1 MKFHYKAQAKIG
13 VVIEDIIE
21 AKHEQEVIDLIRKQG
36 ATPIIV
42 EKVAQKTLSIPF
54 LDRLFQSV
62 SLQDKIVFA
71 KNLARTLQAGLSVS
85 RSLEVLVRQTHK
97 VLLQSI
103 FRDIADEINTGGSL
117 SSGLAKHA
125 DVFSPMFIAMVRAGE
140 ESGKIAENLLAINIQ
155 LEKTYTLR
163 KKIKG
168 AMMYPGVIVSAML
181 VIGILMFMFVVPTLL
196 NTFKDFNLDL
206 PTSTKIIIFVS
217 DNLQEHTILFL
228 GGLVA
233 IIGGVIA
240 MFRAP
245 IIKPY
250 LDYISIRIPLVGEMI
265 KEVHTAVVARTLGSL
280 LGSGISVHHA
290 LEITQD
296 VVQNVHYK
304 KTLQDGIG
312 YISAGGQISQ
322 LFKEQKELYP
332 VMVGEMVEVGEET
345 GHVVEMLEDVATY
358 FEDEVDA
365 KTKNLSTIIEP
376 LLMLVIGGAV
386 AFFAVAMMTPMY
398 SLVGGMV

>member
-42 EKVAQKTLSIPF
+42 EKVAQKTLSIPI

-71 KNLARTLQAGLSVS
+71 KNLARMLQAGLSVS

-168 AMMYPGVIVSAML
+168 AMMYPGVIVSAMM

-217 DNLQEHTILFL
+217 DSLQEHTVLFL

-233 IIGGVIA
+233 IVAGVIA

-250 LDYISIRIPLVGEMI
+250 LDYVSVRIPVVGEMI